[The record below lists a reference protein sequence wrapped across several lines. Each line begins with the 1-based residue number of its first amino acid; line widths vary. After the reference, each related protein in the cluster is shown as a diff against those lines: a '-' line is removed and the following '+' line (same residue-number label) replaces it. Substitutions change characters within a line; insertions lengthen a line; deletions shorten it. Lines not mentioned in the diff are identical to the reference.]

1 MNSDL
6 AVTPWRVV
14 AVGVLLLA
22 ASPVGIS
29 A

>member
-22 ASPVGIS
+22 VSPGGIS